1 MKRKLSLF
9 LASLVATTIAMFGS
23 VTAAN
28 AEIVDNGAELLIES
42 ALDANDANI
51 TDPVL
56 IEELVQEVIAAEEL
70 GLLDPAIVDE
80 ANLQAEDPTL
90 PDEPL
95 EELVDDQT
103 DEQLENWQ
111 EEAPAIKAAFD
122 TVRADFEQC
131 RAESDGSAATCAKE
145 LRFQFQFALAE
156 VKLARIDEEVAK
168 VAMLPENE
176 QAARLAALET
186 QRTRVLALLS
196 KAETAA
202 ADSGVTLTTTETQR
216 LNGLITELNSRAAVT
231 QGATVAADAAET
243 GAGGANAGGNASGN
257 AGSGSGN
264 SAASGGNSSSG
275 NASGNASA
283 GGGNSSAS
291 GGNASSNAS
300 SGSANAGGANAN
312 SNANSGNRG
321 NSGNNGRN
329 G

>member
-1 MKRKLSLF
+1 MKRKLSLVI
-9 LASLVATTIAMFGS
+9 ASLGATTIALFGS

-51 TDPVL
+51 TDPAL
-56 IEELVQEVIAAEEL
+56 LEELVQEVIAAEEL
-70 GLLDPAIVDE
+70 ELLDPTIVDE

-90 PDEPL
+90 SDEPL

-122 TVRADFEQC
+122 AVRADFEQC

-202 ADSGVTLTTTETQR
+202 ADSGLTLTATETQR
-216 LNGLITELNSRAAVT
+216 LNGLITELNSRAAVI
-231 QGATVAADAAET
+231 QGATVAAGAAET

-257 AGSGSGN
+257 AGSGSEN

-275 NASGNASA
+275 NSSGNASA
-283 GGGNSSAS
+283 GS
-291 GGNASSNAS
+291 GNASAGSGNSAASGDSSNS
-300 SGSANAGGANAN
+300 GGASAN
-312 SNANSGNRG
+312 SNAGGPNASSKAKR
-321 NSGNNGRN
+321 
-329 G
+329 